1 MWALRAVLQD
11 ALDDSQGDGGVQLDP
26 AQLAEYRQLKT
37 QADDKARGLLQE
49 KTGLEA
55 QLKVGLGLCRQCA
68 LLVLCGLAVVNVL
81 CAAGN
86 PWHWPG
92 CGHRADDKF
101 HVKSPSVC
109 VPVVP

>member
-1 MWALRAVLQD
+1 MQCCLVWALCAVLQD

-55 QLKVGLGLCRQCA
+55 QLKVGLGLCRQNA
-68 LLVLCGLAVVNVL
+68 LLFLCFVPPSCCECPVCCWQSLAL
-81 CAAGN
+81 PRLWA
-86 PWHWPG
+86 
-92 CGHRADDKF
+92 
-101 HVKSPSVC
+101 
-109 VPVVP
+109 